1 MFCPNDECPDLL
13 DSGLRAEYRDEI
25 TVCPYCETPL
35 VGHRPEPPAT
45 AVESEPGKPRVAD
58 DEVLEPIIE
67 TTDPSE
73 VAPRPTIRV
82 EHAKSGVVGK
92 CRSPQVT
99 TRTRAARE
107 DRCSPEAPP

>member
-45 AVESEPGKPRVAD
+45 AVESEPSKPRVAD
-58 DEVLEPIIE
+58 DEVL
-67 TTDPSE
+67 
-73 VAPRPTIRV
+73 
-82 EHAKSGVVGK
+82 
-92 CRSPQVT
+92 
-99 TRTRAARE
+99 
-107 DRCSPEAPP
+107 